1 MSYSGQYVFDLMD
14 TYGGG
19 LGVLWVAI
27 FESAVIMW
35 VYGVNRFSDDIGFML
50 NHKVS
55 SKKYSQKP
63 YKVVGKISI
72 IPYLIE

>member
-1 MSYSGQYVFDLMD
+1 MYLSIPCVSVSGQYVFDLMD

-35 VYGVNRFSDDIGFML
+35 IYGVNRFADDLGFML
-50 NHKVS
+50 HHKVMM
-55 SKKYSQKP
+55 QFT
-63 YKVVGKISI
+63 I
-72 IPYLIE
+72 

>member
-27 FESAVIMW
+27 FETVVIMW
-35 VYGVNRFSDDIGFML
+35 IYGVNRFADDLGFML
-50 NHKVS
+50 RTKV
-55 SKKYSQKP
+55 KLK
-63 YKVVGKISI
+63 
-72 IPYLIE
+72 

>member
-1 MSYSGQYVFDLMD
+1 MSGQYVFDLMD

-35 VYGVNRFSDDIGFML
+35 VYGVNRFADDLGFML
-50 NHKVS
+50 NHKVILCS
-55 SKKYSQKP
+55 
-63 YKVVGKISI
+63 
-72 IPYLIE
+72 